1 MKATRPAGEVIRNVH
16 GSTVE
21 VLGHAVVSGHYAVGQ
36 SLPPEPLLCV
46 ELGVSRTILREAVKS
61 LVAKGLISTGP
72 KVGTRVLPAEHWNWF
87 DPDVIAWQARV
98 GFAPD
103 FLHDL
108 QDLRRAVEPAA
119 VRLAAQ
125 RATAEDVVEMEA
137 AFAAMVKAVDEG
149 GDYVSADLRFHQGL
163 LRAGHNRMLLQ
174 MGKALAALLRVSFEM
189 SIANRNSRKLSLPL
203 HRAIL
208 DAVIAKQPLKAERA
222 VLRLIDGAQN
232 DIDQVLARRT
242 QPKGT
247 RAARPAAP

>member
-1 MKATRPAGEVIRNVH
+1 MRATRPAGEVIRNVH

-242 QPKGT
+242 QTKGT

>member
-1 MKATRPAGEVIRNVH
+1 MRELRG
-16 GSTVE
+16 
-21 VLGHAVVSGHYAVGQ
+21 AVG
-36 SLPPEPLLCV
+36 
-46 ELGVSRTILREAVKS
+46 
-61 LVAKGLISTGP
+61 
-72 KVGTRVLPAEHWNWF
+72 
-87 DPDVIAWQARV
+87 
-98 GFAPD
+98 
-103 FLHDL
+103 
-108 QDLRRAVEPAA
+108 PAA
-119 VRLAAQ
+119 VGLAAQ
-125 RATAEDVVEMEA
+125 RASAEGVVDMEA